1 MSCSQDTKTF
11 HPIIGSYYVTYDGA
25 TWTWIFKSSG
35 ELIETTETQIIGGG
49 LWSIEEDTLTTVTT
63 RHGELIGELR
73 KTGSGWE
80 YETPQGIY
88 ILKRF

>member
-1 MSCSQDTKTF
+1 M
-11 HPIIGSYYVTYDGA
+11 
-25 TWTWIFKSSG
+25 
-35 ELIETTETQIIGGG
+35 
-49 LWSIEEDTLTTVTT
+49 

-80 YETPQGIY
+80 YETPQGVY